1 MDCTRLNQQIKELE
15 EEYRAFSEEMEN
27 RKLRWSVNEKLRII
41 MKEQMNEY

>member
-1 MDCTRLNQQIKELE
+1 MDCEKLNQQIKELE
-15 EEYRAFSEEMEN
+15 EEHQVFSEEMEN